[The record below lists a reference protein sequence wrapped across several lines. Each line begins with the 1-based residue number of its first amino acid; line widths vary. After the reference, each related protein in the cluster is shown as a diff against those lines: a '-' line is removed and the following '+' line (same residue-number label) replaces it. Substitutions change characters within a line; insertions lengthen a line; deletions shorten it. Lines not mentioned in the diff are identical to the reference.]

1 MSSVAK
7 SVELY
12 APFFK
17 SRKTRKILDYGAG
30 KLRNAL
36 FLTKAGFRVYAAD
49 VPEQVRWIRTC
60 GAADELAGVL
70 DTDQL
75 CRSRLNADLVVS
87 TYVFNII
94 TGSGD
99 KSRYLRNITRNL
111 RPGGYLLI
119 EVCCR
124 KESGECGRGCS
135 RYLKCPSCAKTYSHE
150 ELDNL
155 VRPFGFRRVCFYY
168 RRRALAAVYQLQ
180 QV

>member
-1 MSSVAK
+1 MSSAAK
-7 SVELY
+7 SVEIY

-17 SRKTRKILDYGAG
+17 NKKTRKILDYGAG

-36 FLTKAGFRVYAAD
+36 FLTEAGFRVYAAD

-60 GAADELAGVL
+60 GVADKLAGVL
-70 DTDQL
+70 NNDQL

-94 TGSGD
+94 PERRE
-99 KSRYLRNITRNL
+99 KIRYLMNITRNL
-111 RPGGYLLI
+111 RRGGYLLI

-124 KESGECGRGCS
+124 KKSGDCGSDCS
-135 RYLKCPSCAKTYSHE
+135 QYLECPSCAKTYSRE
-150 ELDNL
+150 ELDDI
-155 VRPFGFRRVCFYY
+155 VKPFGFRRVCFYY
-168 RRRALAAVYQLQ
+168 RRRALAVVYQLQ